1 MQSCLQLWPSPA
13 LRCAAKQRCCASW
26 VQWRSVGGRGEWAV
40 SWHLCGGWFYRV
52 MIHFPKLPNCGF
64 GKAGVRDDQTKS
76 HGSCTI
82 GTTGTGICETKMER
96 CAEVVGNGHHQR
108 EAAGPRNN
116 QVGLEVGIWWRVF
129 FGRDQKCPNL
139 ELLEFLLKQLTF
151 FWTNRFWKN
160 LGLDPPHLCA
170 FPTYIFTDAI
180 SI

>member
-1 MQSCLQLWPSPA
+1 LDEAFFATLLPVEVSYAKLLTA
-13 LRCAAKQRCCASW
+13 LALPGAARCASW

-96 CAEVVGNGHHQR
+96 CAEVVGNGHHQL

-116 QVGLEVGIWWRVF
+116 QVGLEVGIW
-129 FGRDQKCPNL
+129 
-139 ELLEFLLKQLTF
+139 
-151 FWTNRFWKN
+151 
-160 LGLDPPHLCA
+160 
-170 FPTYIFTDAI
+170 
-180 SI
+180 